1 MVQKRKINGFVH
13 SFIYSF
19 IQILMSILAPGCRNL
34 MVKRE
39 PQSGVPLVAQWLMNP
54 ISIHEDVGLF
64 SGLAQWVKDL
74 ALP

>member
-1 MVQKRKINGFVH
+1 
-13 SFIYSF
+13 
-19 IQILMSILAPGCRNL
+19 MSILAPGCRNL

-64 SGLAQWVKDL
+64 SGLVRWVKDL